1 VNSPT
6 IGAPHRTKYKEDT
19 LSDNPNEI
27 TIDNSV
33 VVLVDHQPWVAFSV
47 KSIDAG
53 LLVNNL
59 AGLAASAKA
68 LDVPTILT
76 TVGAEGGLLKD
87 PPIKGLADVIPDVTP
102 IDRVST
108 NAWEDIRGAV
118 EATGRRTLLIAGL
131 WTEVCLAQTAISALA
146 DGYRVFF
153 ISDCSGGMSV
163 EAHEDA
169 KARLVQ
175 AGATPINWMA
185 IICEWTPDFTTEER
199 NRVNPSV
206 MRHGSMAGL
215 AVEYLVAQTDLV
227 ARAN

>member
-1 VNSPT
+1 MP
-6 IGAPHRTKYKEDT
+6 
-19 LSDNPNEI
+19 DNPNEI
-27 TIDNSV
+27 TVDNSV

-68 LDVPTILT
+68 LDDPTILT
-76 TVGAEGGLLKD
+76 TVGAEGGVLRD
-87 PPIKGLADVIPDVTP
+87 PLINGIADVLPDVTP

-118 EATGRRTLLIAGL
+118 EATGRRTLLIAGV
-131 WTEVCLAQTAISALA
+131 WTEVCLAQTGVSAIAE
-146 DGYRVFF
+146 GYRVFF
-153 ISDCSGGMSV
+153 VSDCSGGTSV

-169 KARLVQ
+169 KTRLVQ

-185 IICEWTPDFTTEER
+185 VICEWTPDFTTEER
-199 NRVNPSV
+199 NRVNPPV
-206 MRHGSMAGL
+206 MEHGSMAGL

-227 ARAN
+227 AHDG

>member
-1 VNSPT
+1 MS
-6 IGAPHRTKYKEDT
+6 G
-19 LSDNPNEI
+19 NPNEI

-33 VVLVDHQPWVAFSV
+33 VVLVDHQPWVAFAV
-47 KSIDAG
+47 KSIDAA

-59 AGLAASAKA
+59 AGLATTAKA

-76 TVGAEGGLLKD
+76 TVGAEGGPLKD
-87 PPIKGLADVIPDVTP
+87 PLVSGLAEVFPDVTP

-131 WTEVCLAQTAISALA
+131 WTEVCLAQTAVSAMA
-146 DGYRVFF
+146 EGYRVFF
-153 ISDCSGGMSV
+153 ISDCSGGLSE

-175 AGATPINWMA
+175 AGATPINWVA
-185 IICEWTPDFTTEER
+185 VVCEWTPDFTSEER
-199 NRVNPSV
+199 NLAIPSI
-206 MRHGSMAGL
+206 MKHGSMVGL
-215 AVEYLVAQTDLV
+215 SVEYLVAQTDV
-227 ARAN
+227 AAQAG

>member
-1 VNSPT
+1 M
-6 IGAPHRTKYKEDT
+6 
-19 LSDNPNEI
+19 SDNPNEI
-27 TIDNSV
+27 TVDNSV
-33 VVLVDHQPWVAFSV
+33 LVLIDHQPWVAFSV

-76 TVGAEGGLLKD
+76 TVGAAGGGLKD
-87 PPIKGLADVIPDVTP
+87 PPINGLAEAIPDATP

-131 WTEVCLAQTAISALA
+131 WTEVCLAQTAVSAIA

-153 ISDCSGGMSV
+153 ISDCSGGMSE

-169 KARLVQ
+169 KTRLVQ
-175 AGATPINWMA
+175 AGATPINWVA
-185 IICEWTPDFTTEER
+185 VTCEWTPDFTTDER
-199 NRVNPSV
+199 NRVIPSV
-206 MRHGSMAGL
+206 MKYGSMAGL
-215 AVEYLVAQTDLV
+215 AVEYLVAQGEV
-227 ARAN
+227 AAEAG

>member
-1 VNSPT
+1 MP
-6 IGAPHRTKYKEDT
+6 
-19 LSDNPNEI
+19 DNPNEI

-33 VVLVDHQPWVAFSV
+33 VVLIDHQPWVAFSV
-47 KSIDAG
+47 KSIDAA

-59 AGLAASAKA
+59 AGLAAGAKA

-76 TVGAEGGLLKD
+76 TVGAEGGPVRD
-87 PPIKGLADVIPDVTP
+87 PSIRGLADVIPDVTP

-131 WTEVCLAQTAISALA
+131 WTEVCLAQTAVSALA

-153 ISDCSGGMSV
+153 VSDCSGGMSV

-169 KARLVQ
+169 KTRLVQ

-185 IICEWTPDFTTEER
+185 VICEWTPDFTTEER
-199 NRVNPSV
+199 NRVNPPV
-206 MRHGSMAGL
+206 MEHGSMAGL

-227 ARAN
+227 AQTQS

>member
-1 VNSPT
+1 M
-6 IGAPHRTKYKEDT
+6 
-19 LSDNPNEI
+19 SDNPNEI

-33 VVLVDHQPWVAFSV
+33 LVLIDHQPWVAFSV
-47 KSIDAG
+47 NSIDAG

-59 AGLAASAKA
+59 QGLAASAKA
-68 LDVPTILT
+68 LDVPVILT
-76 TVGAEGGLLKD
+76 TVGAEGGVLKD
-87 PPIKGLADVIPDVTP
+87 PPIRGLADVIPEVTP

-108 NAWEDIRGAV
+108 NAWEDISGAV

-153 ISDCSGGMSV
+153 VSDCSGGMSV

-169 KARLVQ
+169 KTRLVQ

-185 IICEWTPDFTTEER
+185 VICEWTPDFTTEER
-199 NRVNPSV
+199 NRVNPLV
-206 MRHGSMAGL
+206 MNHGSMAGL

-227 ARAN
+227 APGS

>member
-1 VNSPT
+1 V
-6 IGAPHRTKYKEDT
+6 
-19 LSDNPNEI
+19 SDNPNEI

-47 KSIDAG
+47 KSIDAA
-53 LLVNNL
+53 LLVNNV
-59 AGLAASAKA
+59 AGLAASARA

-76 TVGAEGGLLKD
+76 TVGAEGSVLKD
-87 PPIKGLADVIPDVTP
+87 PLINGIAEVVPDVTP

-108 NAWEDIRGAV
+108 NAWEDIRPSV

-131 WTEVCLAQTAISALA
+131 WTEVCLAQTAVSAIA

-153 ISDCSGGMSV
+153 ISDCSGGMSD

-175 AGATPINWMA
+175 AGATPINWVA
-185 IICEWTPDFTTEER
+185 VVCEWAPEYTSEER
-199 NRVNPSV
+199 QRVIPPL
-206 MRHGSMAGL
+206 MKYGSMAGL
-215 AVEYLVAQTDLV
+215 GMEHLLAQVDVA
-227 ARAN
+227 ARAA

>member
-1 VNSPT
+1 MQVS
-6 IGAPHRTKYKEDT
+6 E
-19 LSDNPNEI
+19 NPNEI

-33 VVLVDHQPWVAFSV
+33 LILIDHQPWVAFSV

-59 AGLAASAKA
+59 AGLAGSAKA

-76 TVGAEGGLLKD
+76 TVGAKGILND
-87 PPIKGLADVIPDVTP
+87 PPIKGLAGVIPDVTT

-118 EATGRRTLLIAGL
+118 AATGRKTLLIAGL
-131 WTEVCLAQTAISALA
+131 WTEVCLAQTAISAMA
-146 DGYRVFF
+146 EGYRVFF
-153 ISDCSGGMSV
+153 VSDCSGGMSV

-169 KARLVQ
+169 KKRLVQ

-185 IICEWTPDFTTEER
+185 VICEWTPDYTSDER
-199 NRVNPSV
+199 QRVNAPV
-206 MRHGSMAGL
+206 MEHGSMAGL
-215 AVEYLVAQTDLV
+215 AVEYLVAQTELL
-227 ARAN
+227 AHAS

>member
-1 VNSPT
+1 MP
-6 IGAPHRTKYKEDT
+6 
-19 LSDNPNEI
+19 DNPNEI

-76 TVGAEGGLLKD
+76 TVGAEGGVLKD
-87 PPIKGLADVIPDVTP
+87 PLINGIAEVLPDETP

-118 EATGRRTLLIAGL
+118 EATGRRTLLIAGI
-131 WTEVCLAQTAISALA
+131 WTEVCLAQTAVSAIA

-153 ISDCSGGMSV
+153 ISDCSGGLSE

-185 IICEWTPDFTTEER
+185 IICEWTPDFTSEER
-199 NRVNPSV
+199 NRVNPPV
-206 MRHGSMAGL
+206 MKYGSMPGI

-227 ARAN
+227 APAG

>member
-1 VNSPT
+1 VS
-6 IGAPHRTKYKEDT
+6 E
-19 LSDNPNEI
+19 NPNEI

-33 VVLVDHQPWVAFSV
+33 LVLVDHQPWVAFSV

-53 LLVNNL
+53 LLVNNI
-59 AGLAASAKA
+59 AGIAASAKA
-68 LDVPTILT
+68 LDVPVVLT
-76 TVGAEGGLLKD
+76 TVGASGGPLKD
-87 PPIKGLADVIPDVTP
+87 PPIKGLADVIPDVAP

-118 EATGRRTLLIAGL
+118 AATGRRTLLIAGL
-131 WTEVCLAQTAISALA
+131 WTEVCLAQTAISAIA
-146 DGYRVFF
+146 EGYRVFF

-185 IICEWTPDFTTEER
+185 IICEWTPDFTTEVR
-199 NRVNPSV
+199 DRVNPPV
-206 MRHGSMAGL
+206 MKYGSMAGL
-215 AVEYLVAQTDLV
+215 AVEYLVAQFEAV
-227 ARAN
+227 APAG

>member
-1 VNSPT
+1 M
-6 IGAPHRTKYKEDT
+6 A
-19 LSDNPNEI
+19 DNPNEI
-27 TIDNSV
+27 TVDNSV
-33 VVLVDHQPWVAFSV
+33 LIFIDHQPWVAFSV

-76 TVGAEGGLLKD
+76 TVGAQGGVLND

-108 NAWEDIRGAV
+108 NAWEDIRDAV
-118 EATGRRTLLIAGL
+118 AATGRKTLVIAGV
-131 WTEVCLAQTAISALA
+131 WTEVCLAQTAISAMA
-146 DGYRVFF
+146 EGYRVFF
-153 ISDCSGGMSV
+153 VSDCSGGMSV

-169 KARLVQ
+169 KTRLVQ

-185 IICEWTPDFTTEER
+185 VICEWTPDYTTDER
-199 NRVNPSV
+199 QRVNPPV
-206 MRHGSMAGL
+206 MEHGSMAGL
-215 AVEYLVAQTDLV
+215 AVEYLVAQTELL
-227 ARAN
+227 AHAS

>member
-1 VNSPT
+1 M
-6 IGAPHRTKYKEDT
+6 
-19 LSDNPNEI
+19 SDNPNEI

-33 VVLVDHQPWVAFSV
+33 LVFIDHQPWVAFSV
-47 KSIDAG
+47 NSIDAG

-76 TVGAEGGLLKD
+76 TVGAKGILND

-108 NAWEDIRGAV
+108 NAWEDIRDAV
-118 EATGRRTLLIAGL
+118 AATGRKTLLMAGL
-131 WTEVCLAQTAISALA
+131 WTEVCLAQTAISAMSE
-146 DGYRVFF
+146 GYRVFF
-153 ISDCSGGMSV
+153 VSDCSGGMSL

-169 KARLVQ
+169 KTRLVQ

-185 IICEWTPDFTTEER
+185 LICEWTPDYTTDER
-199 NRVNPSV
+199 QRVNPPV
-206 MRHGSMAGL
+206 MEHGSMAGL
-215 AVEYLVAQTDLV
+215 AVEYLVAQTDV
-227 ARAN
+227 VSHAA